1 MKTKKYTYMLI
12 EAIIYVI
19 IIAVFLILINNL

>member
-1 MKTKKYTYMLI
+1 MKNKKYTYLI
-12 EAIIYVI
+12 IEGIIYVI